1 MARRASPRVLR
12 PPLSVGL
19 NVPKLEA
26 RDKVTGQ
33 ALYVDDL
40 QGPGMLHGRTVRA
53 AIAHGMIKKV
63 ELDPAFDW
71 SGVVVADHRDIP
83 GENVVA
89 LIEDDQPLLAARE
102 IRHAEEPIVLVA
114 HADPERA
121 EAARSAVRIQ
131 VEPLE
136 PVLTVEDSL
145 ARKALIYGSD
155 NVFKR
160 IEIARGDLER
170 GFGEAD
176 LVVEGEYHTGHA
188 EQLYIENNGMIAERT
203 ADGGLFV

>member
-1 MARRASPRVLR
+1 MVRTPRTPRTRRTRRAPRSNPRRRSTPRPRVLR
-12 PPLSVGL
+12 PPVSVGRS
-19 NVPKLEA
+19 VPKLEA
-26 RDKVTGQ
+26 GDKVTGR

-40 QGPGMLHGRTVRA
+40 AVPGVLHGRTVRSTVA
-53 AIAHGMIKKV
+53 RGIIQKI

-131 VEPLE
+131 
-136 PVLTVEDSL
+136 
-145 ARKALIYGSD
+145 
-155 NVFKR
+155 
-160 IEIARGDLER
+160 
-170 GFGEAD
+170 
-176 LVVEGEYHTGHA
+176 
-188 EQLYIENNGMIAERT
+188 
-203 ADGGLFV
+203 